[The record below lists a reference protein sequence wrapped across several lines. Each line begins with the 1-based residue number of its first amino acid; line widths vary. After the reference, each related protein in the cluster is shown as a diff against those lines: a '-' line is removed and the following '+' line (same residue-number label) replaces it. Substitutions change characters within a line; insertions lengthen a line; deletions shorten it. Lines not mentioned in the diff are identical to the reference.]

1 MRLGATNLFMTEGFD
16 NLTLDV
22 ATGNGAD
29 DVLLEPLVFV
39 RHDRSRVRAPIGGT
53 TDGLSTPKIIR
64 ILPGYDS
71 TGDDWFS
78 GVLHDAGYRDQL
90 EILCRVTCQWVKA
103 HFTQKQ
109 CDELIY
115 EAMKAQGVGFMRRWT
130 IYLALRAFGGF
141 DFRSDRKQSAIAAS
155 SGRP

>member
-1 MRLGATNLFMTEGFD
+1 MTEGFD

-78 GVLHDAGYRDQL
+78 GVLHDAGYRDQ
-90 EILCRVTCQWVKA
+90 VTCQWVKA